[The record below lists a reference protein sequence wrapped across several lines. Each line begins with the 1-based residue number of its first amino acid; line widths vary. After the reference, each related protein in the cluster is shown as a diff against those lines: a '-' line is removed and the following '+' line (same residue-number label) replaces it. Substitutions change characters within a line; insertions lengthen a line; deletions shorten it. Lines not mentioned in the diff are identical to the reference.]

1 MRILIAED
9 DVLTLKVLEARLKRA
24 GHQVESSV
32 DGIEALRKVEAYQP
46 DLVITDI
53 LMPYSSGL
61 EFAGVVKQNYDIP
74 IIILSGLHQESVIVE
89 AFALG
94 IDDYITKPFS
104 ALELVSRVNRLVFK

>member
-1 MRILIAED
+1 MKILIAED
-9 DVLTLKVLEARLKRA
+9 DAVTLKVLETRLKRA
-24 GHQVESSV
+24 GHEVESSI
-32 DGIEALRKVEAYQP
+32 DGIEALEKIAAYQP

-74 IIILSGLHQESVIVE
+74 IIILSGLHQEKVIVE

-104 ALELVSRVNRLVFK
+104 ALELISRVNRLVLK